1 MIPFKD
7 LKPGNWVLVNDDGQQ
22 EQGEVS
28 GLNPDEGQIG
38 VTVTGGNNAYFFP
51 KDVFPLPL
59 SDDLLINDLRF
70 TKEILPEG
78 YVKYL
83 HGPFR
88 LVIETPGDFSHS
100 KIWYREDKRQITY
113 PLYVHQLQNHY
124 LEMTKVELTE
134 S

>member
-7 LKPGNWVLVNDDGQQ
+7 VKVGNWVLVDDDGQL

-28 GLNPDEGQIG
+28 GLNADEGQIG
-38 VTVTGGNNAYFFP
+38 VTVTGGNNAYFTP
-51 KDVFPLPL
+51 DNVFPVPL
-59 SDDLLINDLRF
+59 SDDLLITDLKF
-70 TKEILPEG
+70 QKETTPEG

-88 LVIETPGDFSHS
+88 LLIETPGDFSHS

-113 PLYVHQLQNHY
+113 PLNVHQLQNHY